1 MKFFN
6 ENILWIKINLEGLT
20 ISDLKEEE
28 KKEIIKEIKDIK
40 KRNPDVEKVSVI
52 FHSEY
57 DEDVLCDEELEEV
70 E

>member
-28 KKEIIKEIKDIK
+28 KKEIREEIQDIK

-57 DEDVLCDEELEEV
+57 DEDVLCDEELV
-70 E
+70 EI